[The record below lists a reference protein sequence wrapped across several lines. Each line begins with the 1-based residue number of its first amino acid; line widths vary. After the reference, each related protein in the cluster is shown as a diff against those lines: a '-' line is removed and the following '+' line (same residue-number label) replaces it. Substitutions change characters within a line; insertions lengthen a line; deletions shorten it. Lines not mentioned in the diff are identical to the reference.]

1 MTENAKFP
9 SIRGSAKRGPLSEYC
24 LRLMLKQGTL
34 PGVYS
39 GKKFLVNYDRLLE
52 QLNAGRAEVST
63 Q

>member
-1 MTENAKFP
+1 MTQTKFP
-9 SIRGSAKRGPLSEYC
+9 SIRETAKRGPLSEHC
-24 LRLMLKQGTL
+24 LRLMLARGEL

-52 QLNAGRAEVST
+52 QLNADRAEVST